1 MADSTE
7 ILQAFLAQHPD
18 IEIFEIILPDVCG
31 GLRGKWLTRDKI
43 HRAMAGELKMP
54 LSSLAFDVWGRD
66 PGSLVFETGDGDGF
80 CVPDPRTLAIAPW
93 FDRLTAQVVVSMREV
108 SGEPCAYDTRHILQ
122 ALVDRF
128 AALGLTPVV
137 ATEMEFHLL
146 RDEFDSLGQPVHTQT
161 DCVGGRLAG
170 GQTYGLEAMEG
181 MAPLM
186 HAIRDACVAQ
196 KLPIDTLIKE
206 SGPSQYEINLYHSPD
221 ALVAADQAMLLR
233 RVIKALARKHGL
245 RATFMAKPFG
255 QLAGNGMHVHCSVLD
270 ARGNNAFDDGTGKG
284 NALLRE
290 AVAGCLAGMADS
302 MLLFAPN
309 LNSYRR
315 FQRGTHAPLAPCWGY
330 ENRTVSLRIPA
341 DAPHATRIE
350 HRVAGADA
358 NPYLAI
364 AAILAGILH
373 GIENKL
379 QAPPPLA
386 GNAYE
391 MLEPSLPRYWPDAL
405 VRFASSG
412 FIAHNFGRA
421 FQNVYTVLKQ
431 QEMAD
436 FDGQVTPLEYHTCL

>member
-1 MADSTE
+1 
-7 ILQAFLAQHPD
+7 
-18 IEIFEIILPDVCG
+18 
-31 GLRGKWLTRDKI
+31 
-43 HRAMAGELKMP
+43 
-54 LSSLAFDVWGRD
+54 
-66 PGSLVFETGDGDGF
+66 
-80 CVPDPRTLAIAPW
+80 
-93 FDRLTAQVVVSMREV
+93 
-108 SGEPCAYDTRHILQ
+108 
-122 ALVDRF
+122 
-128 AALGLTPVV
+128 
-137 ATEMEFHLL
+137 
-146 RDEFDSLGQPVHTQT
+146 
-161 DCVGGRLAG
+161 
-170 GQTYGLEAMEG
+170 
-181 MAPLM
+181 M
-186 HAIRDACVAQ
+186 HAIRDACIAQ
-196 KLPIDTLIKE
+196 NLPIDTLIKE

-315 FQRGTHAPLAPCWGY
+315 FQRGTYAPLAPCWGY

-364 AAILAGILH
+364 AAILAGMLH
-373 GIENKL
+373 GMENKL

-391 MLEPSLPRYWPDAL
+391 LLEPSLPRYWPDAL
-405 VRFASSG
+405 ARFERSG
-412 FIAHNFGRA
+412 FIAHNFGRV
-421 FQNVYTVLKQ
+421 FQNVYSVLKH

-436 FDGQVTPLEYHTCL
+436 FDGQVTPLEYHACL

>member
-1 MADSTE
+1 MADDKE
-7 ILQAFLAQHPD
+7 ILQAFLAKHPD

-43 HRAMAGELKMP
+43 HKAMAGELKMP

-66 PGSLVFETGDGDGF
+66 AEILVFETGDGDGF
-80 CVPDPRTLAIAPW
+80 CLPDIRTLAIAPW
-93 FDRLTAQVVVSMREV
+93 FARPTAQVVISMREV
-108 SGEPCAYDTRHILQ
+108 NGEPCAYDTRHILQ
-122 ALVDRF
+122 SLMDRF

-137 ATEMEFHLL
+137 ATEMEFHLFH
-146 RDEFDSLGQPVHTQT
+146 DEQDSLGQPVHTQT

-170 GQTYGLEAMEG
+170 GQTYGLDAMEE
-181 MAPLM
+181 MAELM
-186 HAIRDACVAQ
+186 HGIRDACVAQ
-196 KLPIDTLIKE
+196 GLPIDTLIKE
-206 SGPSQYEINLYHSPD
+206 SGPSQYEINLYHNPD
-221 ALVAADQAMLLR
+221 ALVAADQAMMLR

-255 QLAGNGMHVHCSVLD
+255 HLAGNGMHVHCSLLD
-270 ARGNNAFDDGTGKG
+270 AQGNNAFDDGTGKG
-284 NALLRE
+284 NTLLQQ

-309 LNSYRR
+309 LNSFRR
-315 FQRGTHAPLAPCWGY
+315 FQRGTYAPLAPCWGY
-330 ENRTVSLRIPA
+330 ENRTVSVRIPA
-341 DAPHATRIE
+341 DAPRATRIE

-364 AAILAGILH
+364 AAILSGMLH

-379 QAPPPLA
+379 QAPPPLT

-391 MLEPSLPRYWPDAL
+391 LLEPSLPRYWPDAL
-405 VRFASSG
+405 ARFESSD
-412 FIAHNFGRA
+412 FIRANFGKT
-421 FQNVYTVLKQ
+421 FQHVFAVLKH

-436 FDGQVTPLEYHTCL
+436 FDCQVTPLEYDACL